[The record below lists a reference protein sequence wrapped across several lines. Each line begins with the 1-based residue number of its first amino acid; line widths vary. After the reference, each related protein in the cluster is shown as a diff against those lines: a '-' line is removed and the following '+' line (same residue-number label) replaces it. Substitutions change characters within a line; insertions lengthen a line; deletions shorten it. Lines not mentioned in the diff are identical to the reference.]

1 MLPHPALSQARMTRV
16 KHEAVTSLWPS
27 FEETAKGCE
36 AVIACFES
44 AISAALLAA
53 SSSTVGIYGGTK
65 RRFARVLS
73 SPSVPQPLGFLAE
86 GRASGSTPKASFA
99 RSSSRHHR
107 LSPHNSNQAR
117 HSDTTARG
125 FQKRYG
131 HILVKP
137 ARLFSGLGV
146 AKGAA
151 GAANAAGF
159 WCGYSITS
167 SARASRLCGTV
178 RPSDFA
184 VFRLMA
190 SARRVGCSMGRSAG
204 AAP

>member
-1 MLPHPALSQARMTRV
+1 VAFV
-16 KHEAVTSLWPS
+16 
-27 FEETAKGCE
+27 EETAKGCE

-86 GRASGSTPKASFA
+86 GRASGSTPKAVA

-146 AKGAA
+146 AKGA
-151 GAANAAGF
+151 GLRMNAAG
-159 WCGYSITS
+159 I
-167 SARASRLCGTV
+167 
-178 RPSDFA
+178 
-184 VFRLMA
+184 
-190 SARRVGCSMGRSAG
+190 
-204 AAP
+204 